1 MNRKKY
7 CFLIFIIVGLISSCK
22 NNSKQK
28 EYLTKKEIVED
39 CKVLNKYLKNAY
51 IPYSENLEVNI
62 NLENIEENI
71 ITELKISDHSKI
83 YPEDFQRVILKELQ
97 NNILIPDHH
106 LVVHSENSYNKIFGH
121 QSIYFT
127 DIILEEKKGKFY
139 IYNDYDSS
147 IKKGSLYTGK
157 EENLFRILPDEETKL
172 FQYGVKTS
180 QKIQSCSISIN
191 NKNYQIK
198 IRSEKKKLSDFYE
211 YNESLNSF
219 LFDNDII
226 YMSNIDF
233 YDPQNYFSQFP
244 FLSKDLKKSTLILD
258 LRNNVGGDTKNCLKY
273 LNFILFNEC
282 EIENLN
288 KYEKA
293 KDIKLLL
300 SSNTL
305 QKNYKLARNQHLNI
319 GIISILK
326 IFKDF
331 FQIFKIKIIST
342 PKFKDLH
349 YDDFSKDFYPNKII
363 ILMNKYTASAAE
375 LLIFDLYEL
384 AGDRVI
390 TIGENT
396 AGCVNFTGVFS
407 YTLPNSKISV
417 NLPYIDNRGI
427 KQFEN
432 SRFKGE
438 LNGFY
443 PDYWVVDKNISE
455 YISYIIKE

>member
-1 MNRKKY
+1 
-7 CFLIFIIVGLISSCK
+7 
-22 NNSKQK
+22 
-28 EYLTKKEIVED
+28 
-39 CKVLNKYLKNAY
+39 
-51 IPYSENLEVNI
+51 
-62 NLENIEENI
+62 
-71 ITELKISDHSKI
+71 
-83 YPEDFQRVILKELQ
+83 
-97 NNILIPDHH
+97 
-106 LVVHSENSYNKIFGH
+106 
-121 QSIYFT
+121 
-127 DIILEEKKGKFY
+127 
-139 IYNDYDSS
+139 
-147 IKKGSLYTGK
+147 
-157 EENLFRILPDEETKL
+157 
-172 FQYGVKTS
+172 
-180 QKIQSCSISIN
+180 
-191 NKNYQIK
+191 
-198 IRSEKKKLSDFYE
+198 
-211 YNESLNSF
+211 
-219 LFDNDII
+219 
-226 YMSNIDF
+226 MSNIDF